1 MAKSS
6 FALKGGWITFIW
18 GLRCEK
24 NSTNP
29 SQTLVNTLR
38 LSQNVKKKEKLNEN
52 ILTKTLF
59 V

>member
-38 LSQNVKKKEKLNEN
+38 LSQNVKKKEK
-52 ILTKTLF
+52 
-59 V
+59 